1 MPKVSAKQVQRR
13 IAELDAQYTVSEAK
27 HPSFVPRVIALTI
40 LAIIAAVAAFSAN
53 RSTSEFT
60 RITLRKGTAP
70 KPQMSDAEA
79 QAKWD
84 AIWGAATAG
93 LKRGTALPEE

>member
-1 MPKVSAKQVQRR
+1 
-13 IAELDAQYTVSEAK
+13 
-27 HPSFVPRVIALTI
+27 VPRVIALTI
-40 LAIIAAVAAFSAN
+40 LAIIAAVAAFSAD

-84 AIWGAATAG
+84 AIWGSSHNWTQTRHSITRGVKQRAFRMRSVHWPGG
-93 LKRGTALPEE
+93 LGFGQALFALG